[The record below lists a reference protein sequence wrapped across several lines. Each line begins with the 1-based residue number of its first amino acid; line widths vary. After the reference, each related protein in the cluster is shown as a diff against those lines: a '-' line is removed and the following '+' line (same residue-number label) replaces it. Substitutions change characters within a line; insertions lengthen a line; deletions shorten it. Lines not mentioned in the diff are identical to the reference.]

1 MMSRGGSMTKIES
14 ALNTGSDFRIKG
26 RVSMQ
31 ISRTNTPQSFK
42 THFADNLYK
51 PESKTTD
58 PNSILISSIKHKK
71 KPTSRSFSLKIH
83 PISRQQVE
91 RSRMEVRSF
100 IDKSHTL
107 IDTATRSSKPY
118 RPGVTHDDESV
129 KMSIIK
135 LHRKAKNEDD
145 LWWKFKRL
153 GANTAFQSCKFN
165 WNVFKD

>member
-1 MMSRGGSMTKIES
+1 MISRGGSMTKIES
-14 ALNTGSDFRIKG
+14 ALNAGSNFRIKG

-31 ISRTNTPQSFK
+31 NSRTNTPQSFK
-42 THFADNLYK
+42 THFADNPYK

-58 PNSILISSIKHKK
+58 LNSILISNRKHEN
-71 KPTSRSFSLKIH
+71 KPISRSFSPKIH
-83 PISRQQVE
+83 PMSRQQVE

-100 IDKSHTL
+100 IDQSHTL
-107 IDTATRSSKPY
+107 INIATRSSKPY

-129 KMSIIK
+129 KMSIVK

>member
-1 MMSRGGSMTKIES
+1 MTKIEP
-14 ALNTGSDFRIKG
+14 AFNTGSNFRIKG

-31 ISRTNTPQSFK
+31 NSRTNTPQSIK

-51 PESKTTD
+51 QESKTTY
-58 PNSILISSIKHKK
+58 PNSILISNSNHKK
-71 KPTSRSFSLKIH
+71 KPTSRSFSPKIH
-83 PISRQQVE
+83 AISRQQVE
-91 RSRMEVRSF
+91 KSRMEVRSF

-118 RPGVTHDDESV
+118 RPRMTHDIESV
-129 KMSIIK
+129 KMSIVK

-145 LWWKFKRL
+145 LWWRFKRL